1 MGAVVYNRLMEE
13 DDSIPRAP
21 GGRKLARFLPRLTKP
36 AFKARGFFTGAV
48 LTRWPDIVGAE
59 LSRMS
64 APERLHF
71 PAGAAAN
78 ATLTL
83 RVAPGYAPDIQHL
96 EPLIIERINTYYGFR
111 AVARL
116 KLMHGPLPPRP
127 EPPVPSDRPLDSEAQ
142 ARLQALTAGIAD
154 QALREQMCRLGRS
167 LSRRKDH

>member
-1 MGAVVYNRLMEE
+1 MED

-36 AFKARGFFTGAV
+36 AFKARGFFAGAV
-48 LTRWPDIVGAE
+48 LTRWAEVVGAE
-59 LSRMS
+59 LARMS

-71 PAGAAAN
+71 PKGAAAN

-96 EPLIIERINTYYGFR
+96 EPLIIERINTFYGFH
-111 AVARL
+111 AVGRL
-116 KLMHGPLPPRP
+116 KLMQGPLPVRP
-127 EPPVPSDRPLDSEAQ
+127 AAPVPSDQPLDSAAE
-142 ARLQALTAGIAD
+142 ARLIAMTAGIAD
-154 QALREQMCRLGRS
+154 KALREQMQRLGRS